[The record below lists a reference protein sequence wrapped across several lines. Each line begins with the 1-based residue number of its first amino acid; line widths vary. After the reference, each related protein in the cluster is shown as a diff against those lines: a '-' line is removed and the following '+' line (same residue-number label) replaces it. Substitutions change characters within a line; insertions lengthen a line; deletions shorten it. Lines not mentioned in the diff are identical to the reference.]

1 MDRTTATRALIGA
14 IVIGVV
20 AQAVLFRVALGINVL
35 LLTAAVL
42 ASGYVI
48 ARLAGRTD
56 GLDPLDAWLP
66 IAALVLAGMIGLRS
80 DPTLVF
86 LDAAT
91 AATLLGASMAA
102 LGGASVTRRS
112 ALAITVLGT
121 LVLGWMCVGILRV
134 SAAARRPVDAPG
146 WRSRMPAR
154 AAPIARGLFIALPVL
169 LVFVVLF
176 ASADAIFA
184 TFAGNLFDWHV
195 DLGELPIRI
204 ALAFVVAWPVA
215 GLLAVGV
222 GAAEIDRRTP
232 APVPVPQSLGAA
244 AAEPLPT
251 FRGLGVIEAVTILVA
266 VDVLF
271 ALFVVLQ
278 LAYLFG
284 GLDTMAAGGITYANY
299 ARGGF
304 FQLVAVTCLA
314 GGLVV
319 SLHAVVER
327 RSTAFVGSAV
337 GLAVLNVIVLAS
349 AGLRLALYQQA
360 YGWTDLRFYIDAT
373 IAWLGIGIVAA
384 TVLLVRD
391 RMRWL
396 PHAMT
401 IAAVAVL
408 VGVNVIGPQRLVADE
423 NVARLLNPALVPPD
437 GRRELDVDYM
447 LTLDADAV
455 PALVAGL
462 QALSGDQRAAVFNE
476 LRFRWI
482 ALDQP
487 EMTAWPAWNIT
498 RDEARRALEPL
509 FGR

>member
-14 IVIGVV
+14 ILIAIV
-20 AQAVLFRVALGINVL
+20 AQAVLFEMALGINVL
-35 LLTAAVL
+35 VLTAAVL
-42 ASGYVI
+42 VTGWAI
-48 ARLAGRTD
+48 AKLAGRTD
-56 GLDPLDAWLP
+56 NLDPLDVWLP
-66 IAALVLAGMIGLRS
+66 IAALVVAGMIGLRS

-86 LDAAT
+86 LDAVT
-91 AATLLGASMAA
+91 AATLLAASMAA
-102 LGGASVTRRS
+102 LAGASVTRRS
-112 ALAITVLGT
+112 ALAITILGT

-134 SAAARRPVDAPG
+134 SAAARRPVGAPG
-146 WRSRMPAR
+146 WRSRLPAR
-154 AAPIARGLFIALPVL
+154 TAPIARGLLIALPVL

-184 TFAGNLFDWHV
+184 ALAGNLFAWQV
-195 DLGELPIRI
+195 DLGELPIRV
-204 ALAFVVAWPVA
+204 ALAFVIAWPVA

-222 GAAEIDRRTP
+222 GAADIDRRTA
-232 APVPVPQSLGAA
+232 APIPQSLGAA
-244 AAEPLPT
+244 AAESLPT
-251 FRGLGVIEAVTILVA
+251 FPGLGVIEAVTILVA

-271 ALFVVLQ
+271 ALFVLLQ

-327 RSTAFVGSAV
+327 RTTAFVGSAV

-349 AGLRLALYQQA
+349 AALRLGLYQQA
-360 YGWTDLRFYIDAT
+360 YGWTELRFYIDAT

-423 NVARLLNPALVPPD
+423 NVARLLNPTLVPPD
-437 GRRELDVDYM
+437 GRSGLDVYYAQM
-447 LTLDADAV
+447 LEGDDAV
-455 PALVAGL
+455 PALVAALPALGPADQASLKIDLEYRWQEL
-462 QALSGDQRAAVFNE
+462 QR
-476 LRFRWI
+476 
-482 ALDQP
+482 P
-487 EMTAWPAWNIT
+487 EATAWPAWNL
-498 RDEARRALEPL
+498 ARQRARESLEPL

>member
-1 MDRTTATRALIGA
+1 MDRTTATRVLIGA
-14 IVIGVV
+14 TLIGGV
-20 AQAVLFRVALGINVL
+20 AQALLFRTALGINAL
-35 LLTAAVL
+35 LMTAAVL
-42 ASGYVI
+42 VTGLVI

-56 GLDPLDAWLP
+56 RFDPLDGWLP
-66 IAALVLAGMIGLRS
+66 LAALGVAGMIGLRS

-102 LGGASVTRRS
+102 LAGASVTRRS
-112 ALAITVLGT
+112 ALAITILGT
-121 LVLGWMCVGILRV
+121 LVLAWVCVGILRV
-134 SAAARRPVDAPG
+134 TIAARRPAGAPG
-146 WRSRMPAR
+146 WRSRLPAG
-154 AAPIARGLFIALPVL
+154 AAPIARGLLIALPVL
-169 LVFVVLF
+169 VVFVALF

-184 TFAGNLFDWHV
+184 AMAGNLFAWQV
-195 DLGELPIRI
+195 DLGELPMRV

-222 GAAEIDRRTP
+222 GAAGIDRRTA
-232 APVPVPQSLGAA
+232 APIPQSLGAA
-244 AAEPLPT
+244 AAEPLPL
-251 FRGLGVIEAVTILVA
+251 FPGLGVIEAVTILVA

-271 ALFVVLQ
+271 ALFVILQ

-304 FQLVAVTCLA
+304 FQLVAVTVLA

-319 SLHAVVER
+319 CLHAVVER
-327 RSTAFVGSAV
+327 RTRAFIGSAV
-337 GLAVLNVIVLAS
+337 GLAILNVIVLAS
-349 AGLRLALYQQA
+349 AALRLALYQQA
-360 YGWTDLRFYIDAT
+360 YGWTELRFYIDAT

-423 NVARLLNPALVPPD
+423 NVARLLDPGRVPPD
-437 GRRELDVDYM
+437 GRRGLDVYYM
-447 LTLDADAV
+447 LTLDDDAV
-455 PALVAGL
+455 PAFVA
-462 QALSGDQRAAVFNE
+462 ALPALTGDERAAVGYE
-476 LRFRWI
+476 LQVRRVT
-482 ALDQP
+482 LSQP
-487 EMTAWPAWNIT
+487 ELTAWPAWNLA
-498 RDEARRALEPL
+498 REEARQALRPL
-509 FGR
+509 PGP

>member
-337 GLAVLNVIVLAS
+337 GAALLYRRDD
-349 AGLRLALYQQA
+349 RLA
-360 YGWTDLRFYIDAT
+360 RH
-373 IAWLGIGIVAA
+373 
-384 TVLLVRD
+384 RD
-391 RMRWL
+391 RGGDRS
-396 PHAMT
+396 P
-401 IAAVAVL
+401 
-408 VGVNVIGPQRLVADE
+408 GSRQD
-423 NVARLLNPALVPPD
+423 
-437 GRRELDVDYM
+437 
-447 LTLDADAV
+447 
-455 PALVAGL
+455 ALVAARHDDRGRCGAGRC
-462 QALSGDQRAAVFNE
+462 QRHWPTTSGRRRECRAAAE
-476 LRFRWI
+476 SCSRPTRW
-482 ALDQP
+482 APGAGRRLHAD
-487 EMTAWPAWNIT
+487 
-498 RDEARRALEPL
+498 ARRRRGSGAR
-509 FGR
+509 GRAAGAIG